1 MYVNVAVLKE
11 RGNRA
16 DTRMSTPH
24 LIELFFGLAL
34 LFGVLMTLP
43 IGGADMPVVSSI
55 YNTFTGLA
63 VGLEGFVLQ
72 NPALM
77 IAGSGLIAIQRGNFK
92 CPAK

>member
-1 MYVNVAVLKE
+1 
-11 RGNRA
+11 
-16 DTRMSTPH
+16 
-24 LIELFFGLAL
+24 
-34 LFGVLMTLP
+34 
-43 IGGADMPVVSSI
+43 MPVVSSI